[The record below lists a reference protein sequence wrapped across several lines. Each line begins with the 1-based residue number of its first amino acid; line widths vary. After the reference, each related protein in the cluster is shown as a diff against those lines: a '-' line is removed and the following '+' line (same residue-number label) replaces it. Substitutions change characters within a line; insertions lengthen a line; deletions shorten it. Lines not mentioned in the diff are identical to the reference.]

1 MARRSITDHWRSI
14 SVLLLLPQ
22 LTTGQFGCECKS
34 GYVYILGPSQILQ
47 SPPDTCPQDCVWK
60 IAAAAD
66 DQRVQLT
73 IQQVDAAI
81 SLTVFDGDDEK
92 SSPLLS
98 NCDTT
103 VQETNCYSTGR
114 YMTVKSGTIP
124 GETGNGNNVALRL
137 TSVSQNSNGDNG
149 SDDKHDHTWLI
160 VGLSVAVALS
170 IVLLIA
176 VIILAYVYFKKRR
189 ESRYKSSIQANSDMI
204 FVPPPEP
211 IIISPSAPSVP
222 PRASLVIVKPPTT
235 FEGSLQPS
243 DPEPEEYFM
252 KK

>member
-22 LTTGQFGCECKS
+22 LTTGQFGCECKNR
-34 GYVYILGPSQILQ
+34 YVYILGPSQILQ
-47 SPPDTCPQDCVWK
+47 SPPDTCYKGCVWT

-81 SLTVFDGDDEK
+81 SLTVFDGEDEN

-114 YMTVKSGTIP
+114 YMTVKSSTIP
-124 GETGNGNNVALRL
+124 GVTGNGNNVALRL
-137 TSVSQNSNGDNG
+137 TSVSQNSNGNN
-149 SDDKHDHTWLI
+149 
-160 VGLSVAVALS
+160 V
-170 IVLLIA
+170 
-176 VIILAYVYFKKRR
+176 
-189 ESRYKSSIQANSDMI
+189 I

-211 IIISPSAPSVP
+211 IIVSPSAPSVP
-222 PRASLVIVKPPTT
+222 PRASLVIENPPTT